1 MREDSEQLG
10 HNLVIENHA
19 VDDDDDDDDADAD
32 ADADADDDVPLCSLL
47 PSASGFG
54 MD

>member
-19 VDDDDDDDDADAD
+19 VDDDDDADDDV
-32 ADADADDDVPLCSLL
+32 DVPLCSLL

-54 MD
+54 ID

>member
-10 HNLVIENHA
+10 HNLVIENHT
-19 VDDDDDDDDADAD
+19 VDDDDDDDD
-32 ADADADDDVPLCSLL
+32 DDDVDVPLCSLL
-47 PSASGFG
+47 PSASGLG

>member
-19 VDDDDDDDDADAD
+19 VDDDDDDDD
-32 ADADADDDVPLCSLL
+32 VPLCSLL

-54 MD
+54 ID